1 MSPQIHI
8 LKSQLP
14 VPKNVTVFGNKFFK
28 KMIKL
33 KRGSYDGA
41 LIQCD
46 QYPCKNKKRDQEF
59 LGKEG

>member
-46 QYPCKNKKRDQEF
+46 
-59 LGKEG
+59 